1 MAYTI
6 LNTDGT
12 ILVTLADKTID
23 NLSTSLVLVGKNY
36 SGYGEILNNNFIRLL
51 ANNASSTNSP
61 PQNPLT
67 GQLWYDT
74 TAQRLKVY
82 DGSFKPVAGAIT
94 ADTEP
99 DNLSSGDLW
108 WDTTDEQLKT
118 YYDGTVYLVGPAY
131 PAEIGDNGWVLPSTV
146 INDIDDDPREVTH
159 LVNHDTVLGFIANE
173 EFEISTDTDYDYL
186 TDKLPFAVKGLNV
199 LDNVQISG
207 NIEFGNNAT
216 VPGNSNDPG
225 RPGQMVW
232 DGAFLYICTVTNQWS
247 KVALT
252 PATQW

>member
-23 NLSTSLVLVGKNY
+23 KLSTSLTLIGKNY
-36 SGYGEILNNNFIRLL
+36 SGYGEIYNNNLIKLL
-51 ANNASSTNSP
+51 ANNASSTNNP

-94 ADTEP
+94 ADQEP
-99 DNLSSGDLW
+99 DNLNSGDLW

-118 YYDGTVYLVGPAY
+118 YYDGVVYLVGPAF
-131 PAEIGDNGWVLPSTV
+131 PAEVGENGWVLPSTV
-146 INDIDDDPREVTH
+146 INDIDDDPKDVTLIKNYDNVIGYITH
-159 LVNHDTVLGFIANE
+159 QSFNVSDSSAYNYITDHTTQTVA
-173 EFEISTDTDYDYL
+173 
-186 TDKLPFAVKGLNV
+186 GLNI
-199 LDNVQISG
+199 LGNIQISG
-207 NIEFGNNAT
+207 SVQFGLDVT
-216 VPGNSNDPG
+216 VPTASNSTG
-225 RPGQMVW
+225 KKGTMVW
-232 DGAFLYICTVTNQWS
+232 DGGFLYVCTATNSWR
-247 KVALT
+247 KINLGAHT
-252 PATQW
+252 W

>member
-23 NLSTSLVLVGKNY
+23 NLSTSLTLVGKNY
-36 SGYGEILNNNFIRLL
+36 SGYGEIWNNNLIRLL

-61 PQNPLT
+61 PQNPLI

-99 DNLSSGDLW
+99 NNLSSGDIW

-131 PAEIGDNGWVLPSTV
+131 PADVGDNGWVLPSTV
-146 INDIDDDPREVTH
+146 VNDIDDDPREVTL
-159 LVNHDTVLGFIANE
+159 LVNYDNVIGYVCHESFDVSEDSAYDYITNLTTQTVAGLNILGDFQVSGGIQ
-173 EFEISTDTDYDYL
+173 FGTDT
-186 TDKLPFAVKGLNV
+186 TIPTA
-199 LDNVQISG
+199 S
-207 NIEFGNNAT
+207 
-216 VPGNSNDPG
+216 NSVG
-225 RPGQMVW
+225 RQGQMVW
-232 DGAFLYICTVTNQWS
+232 GNDYLYICTATNSWRRIDLS
-247 KVALT
+247 AHV
-252 PATQW
+252 W

>member
-23 NLSTSLVLVGKNY
+23 NLSTSLTLVGKNY
-36 SGYGEILNNNFIRLL
+36 SGYGEIWNNNLIKLL

-61 PQNPLT
+61 PQNPLI

-94 ADTEP
+94 DSTEP

-131 PAEIGDNGWVLPSTV
+131 PADVGSNGLVLPDVV
-146 INDIDDDPREVTH
+146 INDIDDDPRDVTL
-159 LVNHDTVLGFIANE
+159 LVNYDTVIGYIASE
-173 EFEISTDTDYDYL
+173 SFEVSNATAYDYITDL
-186 TDKLPFAVKGLNV
+186 TPFTVKGLNILGDIQV
-199 LDNVQISG
+199 SG
-207 NIEFGNNAT
+207 TMQFGTDTTPPTA
-216 VPGNSNDPG
+216 SSSIG
-225 RPGQMVW
+225 RAGQMVW
-232 DGAFLYICTVTNQWS
+232 DTEYLYLCTGTNAWRRIGLGS
-247 KVALT
+247 EV
-252 PATQW
+252 W